1 MKTVWANQHPMD
13 SSGLMV
19 KQAEALR
26 ALNPHTRF
34 FVYRNLV
41 KALPWITC
49 VREKLEDPAFS
60 GWFLKYDPAKKSYA
74 PNVPPCDLHRPNKT
88 EKCSALYHD
97 QRETPELRSECAVK
111 TPPPSCDPTAG
122 TTDPTQFCDE
132 PCDCGKVPCG
142 EYGTAPP
149 RNGVQA
155 NGPAADPR
163 AVCLRSL

>member
-1 MKTVWANQHPMD
+1 MPGAGDGGKTGASLRQLQRERGRCADVDWSHMKTVWANQHPMD

-60 GWFLKYDPAKKSYA
+60 GWFLKYDPTKKSYA
-74 PNVPPCDLHRPNKT
+74 PKDHHYLVTKT
-88 EKCSALYHD
+88 HLV
-97 QRETPELRSECAVK
+97 RTPSRGRLRARLWL
-111 TPPPSCDPTAG
+111 
-122 TTDPTQFCDE
+122 TD
-132 PCDCGKVPCG
+132 
-142 EYGTAPP
+142 A
-149 RNGVQA
+149 
-155 NGPAADPR
+155 
-163 AVCLRSL
+163 RSRWLCVRRIAMRRGAS